1 MSLVFIENKNCC
13 KHYTW
18 HIECDISKIFH
29 VDAVLLA
36 LLQLIIAF
44 PLGKILS
51 PFFEVI
57 SLMDLVLSQV
67 NVVHMMLLIIKRFV
81 INCFLYYCTICSG
94 HTTHVFGDTL
104 LKIILVF
111 MIVLV

>member
-1 MSLVFIENKNCC
+1 MPLVLIENKNCC

-18 HIECDISKIFH
+18 HIECDISNIFH
-29 VDAVLLA
+29 VDAILSA

-67 NVVHMMLLIIKRFV
+67 NLVHMMLLIIKRFV
-81 INCFLYYCTICSG
+81 INCFLYYNCTICSG

-104 LKIILVF
+104 LKVKF